1 MRTLEKVQMWILLTV
16 LVGWFGYHFIYPFFL
31 MDADEW
37 HLLLTV
43 VLMCAVCGCG
53 FGAAFQQSA
62 PWTITT
68 FGVAFTIGHLSGGY
82 FFPTTLSAVVILVFI
97 ISYLVGR
104 RERKSTGN
112 SN

>member
-1 MRTLEKVQMWILLTV
+1 MMWNKNYARGDKDGLTV

-31 MDADEW
+31 MDADDW

-68 FGVAFTIGHLSGGY
+68 FGVAFTIGHLSGRLL
-82 FFPTTLSAVVILVFI
+82 LS
-97 ISYLVGR
+97 Y
-104 RERKSTGN
+104 
-112 SN
+112 